1 MTPTTSARQTAF
13 QVLRDIDRKGSYADS
28 ALDRILQKSDLQQSD
43 RRLVTELVYGVI
55 RRQRTLDHLIEQFSQ
70 KNNQKQPPD
79 LRRILQIGLY
89 QLRYLDQI
97 PASAA
102 VNTSVDLA
110 KANGLKGLAGVVNG
124 ILRSYLRIQATQ
136 GDPLILPIDPIQK
149 LGIFYSFPDWLI
161 QLFRE
166 QWDEQ
171 NTAELCQ
178 YFNQPPPIDL
188 RINPLKTDL
197 ETVEQALAQVTVET
211 QRLAGL
217 PQALR
222 LIKGERTI
230 QNLPGFRDGWWTV
243 QDASAQ
249 LVSHIL
255 NPQPQDLI
263 IDGCAAPGGK
273 TTHLAE
279 LMGDRGTIYACDLTA
294 SRLKKLEKS
303 QQRLQLR
310 SIYPWIGDSRKFQ
323 LPEGQLADKVLVD
336 APCSGLGTL
345 HRNPDIRWRQ
355 TPDKIQ
361 SLTLLQ
367 AEILEQ
373 AATWVKP
380 QGDLVYATCTL
391 NPQENQAIIQ
401 QFLQTHLQ
409 WHLSPLPVLSLA
421 KKIAS
426 EEGWLQI
433 LPQVQHMDG
442 FFIAKLKKA

>member
-1 MTPTTSARQTAF
+1 LT
-13 QVLRDIDRKGSYADS
+13 
-28 ALDRILQKSDLQQSD
+28 
-43 RRLVTELVYGVI
+43 
-55 RRQRTLDHLIEQFSQ
+55 
-70 KNNQKQPPD
+70 
-79 LRRILQIGLY
+79 
-89 QLRYLDQI
+89 
-97 PASAA
+97 
-102 VNTSVDLA
+102 
-110 KANGLKGLAGVVNG
+110 
-124 ILRSYLRIQATQ
+124 
-136 GDPLILPIDPIQK
+136 
-149 LGIFYSFPDWLI
+149 
-161 QLFRE
+161 
-166 QWDEQ
+166 
-171 NTAELCQ
+171 
-178 YFNQPPPIDL
+178 
-188 RINPLKTDL
+188 
-197 ETVEQALAQVTVET
+197 
-211 QRLAGL
+211 
-217 PQALR
+217 
-222 LIKGERTI
+222 KGERTI

-263 IDGCAAPGGK
+263 IDACAAPGGK

-279 LMGDRGTIYACDLTA
+279 LMGDRGTIYACDAIA

-401 QFLQTHLQ
+401 QFLQTHPQ

>member
-13 QVLRDIDRKGSYADS
+13 QVLRDIDRKDSYADS

-110 KANGLKGLAGVVNG
+110 KTNGLKGLAGVVNG
-124 ILRSYLRIQATQ
+124 ILRSYLRIQASQ

-197 ETVEQALAQVTVET
+197 ETVEQALVQVGVET

-217 PQALR
+217 PQVLR
-222 LIKGERTI
+222 LTKGERTI

-361 SLTLLQ
+361 TLTLLQ

-401 QFLQTHLQ
+401 QFLQTHPQ

-433 LPQVQHMDG
+433 LPQVQYMDG

>member
-13 QVLRDIDRKGSYADS
+13 QVLRDIDRKDSYTDS

-70 KNNQKQPPD
+70 KNSQKQPPD

-97 PASAA
+97 PVSAA

-124 ILRSYLRIQATQ
+124 ILRSYLRIQASQ
-136 GDPLILPIDPIQK
+136 DDPLILPIDPIQK
-149 LGIFYSFPDWLI
+149 LGIFHSFPDWLI

-197 ETVEQALAQVTVET
+197 ETVEQALAQVGVGT

-230 QNLPGFRDGWWTV
+230 QNLPGFNDGWWTV

-255 NPQPQDLI
+255 DPQPQDLI
-263 IDGCAAPGGK
+263 IDACAAPGGK

-279 LMGDRGTIYACDLTA
+279 LMGDRGTIYACDLTT

-391 NPQENQAIIQ
+391 NTQENQAIIQ
-401 QFLQTHLQ
+401 QFLQTHPQ
-409 WHLSPLPVLSLA
+409 WHLSPLPILSLA
-421 KKIAS
+421 KKIVS
-426 EEGWLQI
+426 DNGYLQI
-433 LPQVQHMDG
+433 LPQIQHMDG